1 MSVAASAEPRT
12 NTSPSRFTV
21 REAQVDEFATVGEL
35 TVHSF
40 DAGAHGSKPWR
51 DSRRSAERDVAARSE
66 AGVILVAVTQD
77 DGGQPS
83 NIIRTTTLLRAGT
96 EPARLARG
104 DEAELRFTAVAPEAR
119 GEGVADA
126 LVHAGLEAAR
136 RGGARAV
143 VLDVGASNTQARR
156 LAERVGFARVKG
168 RDTEDAV
175 VGGELAYR
183 YDLTQ
188 TEGVRIR
195 LARHHEIAA
204 IGLLT
209 ERAYSNDYEVTPS
222 YAEDLRDAASRA
234 RRDEVWIAEDIAT
247 GTILGSVWTPRPGER
262 ISQLAKPGE
271 LDFRMLA
278 VAPEA
283 RGRGIGQA
291 LAGHVIALGRDRGAS
306 RVVMNSGPE
315 MLGAHRLYERLGFV
329 HLTDREG
336 PKEVAP
342 GIVVHLYAFG
352 YDLTASPAVEI

>member
-1 MSVAASAEPRT
+1 MSVAASVEHRT
-12 NTSPSRFTV
+12 NASPRNFTV
-21 REAQVDEFATVGEL
+21 REARIDEFAEVGTL
-35 TVHSF
+35 TVRSF
-40 DAGAHGSKPWR
+40 DAGAHGGKPGR
-51 DSRRSAERDVAARSE
+51 EARRPEERDVAARSE
-66 AGVILVAVTQD
+66 AGTILVAIAEDAGTRA
-77 DGGQPS
+77 S
-83 NIIRTTTLLRAGT
+83 TIIGTTTLLRAGT
-96 EPARLARG
+96 DPARLARG

-126 LVHAGLEAAR
+126 LVHAGLDAAR
-136 RGGARAV
+136 VGGARAV
-143 VLDVGASNTQARR
+143 VLDVGAANTQARR
-156 LAERVGFARVKG
+156 LAERVGFARVQG
-168 RDTEDAV
+168 RDTTDATAGTV
-175 VGGELAYR
+175 LAYR

-195 LARHHEIAA
+195 LVRHNEIAA

-209 ERAYSNDYEVTPS
+209 ERAYSNDYEVTAS

-234 RRDEVWIAEDIAT
+234 RRDEVWVAEDIAT

-283 RGRGIGQA
+283 RGRGIGQT
-291 LAGHVIALGRDRGAS
+291 LAGHVIALGRDRGAL

-342 GIVVHLYAFG
+342 GVVVHLYAFG
-352 YDLTASPAVEI
+352 YDLCASPAVEI

>member
-1 MSVAASAEPRT
+1 MSVAASVEPRT
-12 NTSPSRFTV
+12 NVNPRSFTV
-21 REAQVDEFATVGEL
+21 REARVEEFETVGEV
-35 TVHSF
+35 TTRSF
-40 DAGAHGSKPWR
+40 DAGAHGGKPWR
-51 DSRRSAERDVAARSE
+51 DARRAAERDVAARSE
-66 AGVILVAVTQD
+66 AGSILVAVTED
-77 DGGQPS
+77 DGGTAAS
-83 NIIRTTTLLRAGT
+83 IIGTTTLLRAGT
-96 EPARLARG
+96 DQARLARG
-104 DEAELRFTAVAPEAR
+104 DEAELRFTAVVPEAR
-119 GEGVADA
+119 GAGVADA
-126 LVHAGLEAAR
+126 LVHAGLETAR

-168 RDTEDAV
+168 RDSEGTAV
-175 VGGELAYR
+175 GTELAYR

-188 TEGVRIR
+188 TEGVRVR
-195 LARHHEIAA
+195 LVRNHEIAA
-204 IGLLT
+204 IGMLT

-234 RRDEVWIAEDIAT
+234 RRDEVWVAEDIAT
-247 GTILGSVWTPRPGER
+247 GAILGSVWTPRPGER
-262 ISQLAKPGE
+262 ISQLAKQGE

-283 RGRGIGQA
+283 RGRGIGQT

-329 HLTDREG
+329 HLTEREG

>member
-1 MSVAASAEPRT
+1 MSVAASVEPRT
-12 NTSPSRFTV
+12 NTNPGSFIV
-21 REAQVDEFATVGEL
+21 REARVDEFEAVGAL
-35 TVHSF
+35 TVRSF
-40 DAGAHGSKPWR
+40 DAGSHGSARWR
-51 DSRRSAERDVAARSE
+51 EWRRPAERDVVARSE
-66 AGVILVAVTQD
+66 AGTVLVAVA
-77 DGGQPS
+77 DGSESQASVVIG
-83 NIIRTTTLLRAGT
+83 TTTVLRAGT
-96 EPARLARG
+96 DPARLARG

-119 GEGVADA
+119 GAGVADA
-126 LVHAGLEAAR
+126 LVHAGLELAR

-143 VLDVGASNTQARR
+143 VLDVGAANTQARR

-168 RDTEDAV
+168 RDTEDETAGV
-175 VGGELAYR
+175 ELAYR

-188 TEGVRIR
+188 TDGIRIR
-195 LARHHEIAA
+195 LVRHGEIEA
-204 IGLLT
+204 IGRLT

-234 RRDEVWIAEDIAT
+234 RRDEVWVAEDIAT
-247 GTILGSVWTPRPGER
+247 GQILGSVWTPRPGER
-262 ISQLAKPGE
+262 ISQLARPGE

-352 YDLTASPAVEI
+352 YDLSASPAVEI